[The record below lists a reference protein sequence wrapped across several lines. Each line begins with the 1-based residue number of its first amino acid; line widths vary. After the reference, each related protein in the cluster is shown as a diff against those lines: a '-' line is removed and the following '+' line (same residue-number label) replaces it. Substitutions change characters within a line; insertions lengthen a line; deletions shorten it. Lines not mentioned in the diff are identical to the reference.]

1 VRLPLSVTS
10 DQLSVISD
18 QAQPATSNQPQ
29 ATSGSI
35 ELAEVIEQPE
45 SDNREIILVV
55 EDNADVRA
63 YICEHLEDKYHVIQ
77 ACNGGEGFAKA
88 LEIIPDLIITDV
100 MMPQID
106 GYQLCTMLRQDEK
119 TSHIP
124 IVMLTAKAG
133 ESDKIEGLET
143 GVDAFLIKP
152 FNPQELRVRV
162 RKLIEM
168 REKLRLRFSTA
179 TIIKP
184 VEIAATSLDRAFMDR
199 VIVVIEERLGEEDF
213 DVEALAH
220 EAAMSVSQINRK
232 LGALIGQ
239 PAGQL
244 IRSMRLQ
251 RAADLLA
258 QKAGT
263 VAEIAH
269 QVGFYDQSHFA
280 KHFKKQFG
288 CAPKAY
294 RKKQ

>member
-1 VRLPLSVTS
+1 L
-10 DQLSVISD
+10 
-18 QAQPATSNQPQ
+18 
-29 ATSGSI
+29 
-35 ELAEVIEQPE
+35 
-45 SDNREIILVV
+45 V

-77 ACNGGEGFAKA
+77 ASNGEDGFARA

-100 MMPQID
+100 MMPRID
-106 GYQLCTMLRQDEK
+106 GYQFCTMLRRDEK
-119 TSHIP
+119 TSHVP
-124 IVMLTAKAG
+124 IIMLTAKAG
-133 ESDKIEGLET
+133 ESDKLEGLET

-168 REKLRLRFSTA
+168 RRKLRLRFSTA
-179 TIIKP
+179 TVIKP
-184 VEIAATSLDRAFMDR
+184 SEIEATSLDRVFLER
-199 VIVVIEERLGEEDF
+199 VIAVIEKRMGEEGF

-232 LGALIGQ
+232 LGALISQ
-239 PAGQL
+239 PAGHL

-258 QKAGT
+258 QQAGT
-263 VAEIAH
+263 VSEIAL
-269 QVGFYDQSHFA
+269 QVGFYDQAHFA

-294 RKKQ
+294 RENNLRNFSSFCFCLSG